1 MTDEH
6 HSIALDYE
14 KTVAELRDATARLT
28 VDLERL
34 VDECDRLRV
43 ENNNLITSEQH
54 NRESGKLLLQT
65 IDILR
70 SENERLK
77 IALQTGEQ

>member
-6 HSIALDYE
+6 HAITLDYE
-14 KTVAELRDATARLT
+14 KTVGELREINIQLLA
-28 VDLERL
+28 DLDML
-34 VDECDRLRV
+34 LDECDRLRV
-43 ENNNLITSEQH
+43 ENRNLTLVNKERTDNAVS
-54 NRESGKLLLQT
+54 LLQT

>member
-1 MTDEH
+1 M
-6 HSIALDYE
+6 L
-14 KTVAELRDATARLT
+14 L
-28 VDLERL
+28 
-34 VDECDRLRV
+34 DECDRLRV
-43 ENNNLITSEQH
+43 ENRNLTLVNKERTDNAVS
-54 NRESGKLLLQT
+54 LLQT

>member
-6 HSIALDYE
+6 HAIALDYE
-14 KTVAELRDATARLT
+14 KTVGELREISVKLLA
-28 VDLERL
+28 DLEML

-43 ENNNLITSEQH
+43 ENRNLVVQDQH
-54 NRESGKLLLQT
+54 NRDNGKLLLQT

>member
-6 HSIALDYE
+6 HAIALDYE
-14 KTVAELRDATARLT
+14 KTVGELREINIQLLA
-28 VDLERL
+28 DLDML
-34 VDECDRLRV
+34 LDECDRLRV
-43 ENNNLITSEQH
+43 ENRNLTLVNKERTDNAVS
-54 NRESGKLLLQT
+54 LLQT